1 MAKPNKPPLKSVIS
15 GVLIAAA
22 FVWLAF
28 ILFRHHAQL
37 AEIFSG
43 MDLSHFMWLTVATLL
58 IFAALSMLVPMFHII
73 VHQNCHVTLPAHYL
87 AKLFFTGQIIS
98 YLPSRFLGTAYMVNE
113 TQKLIPAVSM
123 IRINIELV
131 AMILVYNGFIATAIL
146 AYYMAGASWA
156 LTVFVLGTV
165 FFALYLRFNLLDRI
179 LGIAAKIAPARIA
192 EKLLAARSKADFDYP
207 LIGAIIA
214 LLLTYWVFY
223 TLSWL
228 CLKLTFP
235 ILAQTNVILLSA
247 TYTLSWIV
255 GFVTLITPGG
265 LGIREVSFVALNAQ
279 FMSQFESS
287 FLSIF
292 LRIWLIV
299 IDICLFLI
307 SRTVVQA
314 FPVTLPEPE
323 K

>member
-1 MAKPNKPPLKSVIS
+1 
-15 GVLIAAA
+15 
-22 FVWLAF
+22 
-28 ILFRHHAQL
+28 
-37 AEIFSG
+37 
-43 MDLSHFMWLTVATLL
+43 MWLTVATLL
-58 IFAALSMLVPMFHII
+58 VFAALSMLVPLFHIV
-73 VHQNCHVTLPAHYL
+73 VHQNCHIRLPVHYL

-113 TQKLIPAVSM
+113 TQRLIPAVSM

-131 AMILVYNGFIATAIL
+131 AMIMVYNSFIAAAIL
-146 AYYMAGASWA
+146 ANYLMSATWA
-156 LTVFVLGTV
+156 LVVFALGTV
-165 FFALYLRFNLLDRI
+165 FFALYLRLNLLDKF
-179 LGIAAKIAPARIA
+179 LGIAAGIAPQRIA
-192 EKLLAARSKADFDYP
+192 DKLNAARSKADFDYSQ
-207 LIGAIIA
+207 IGAVIA

-223 TLSWL
+223 ILSWL

-235 ILAQTNVILLSA
+235 ILAETNVILLSA

-299 IDICLFLI
+299 IDICLFFI
-307 SRTVVQA
+307 SRMVVQA
-314 FPVTLPEPE
+314 FPVTLPE
-323 K
+323 KK